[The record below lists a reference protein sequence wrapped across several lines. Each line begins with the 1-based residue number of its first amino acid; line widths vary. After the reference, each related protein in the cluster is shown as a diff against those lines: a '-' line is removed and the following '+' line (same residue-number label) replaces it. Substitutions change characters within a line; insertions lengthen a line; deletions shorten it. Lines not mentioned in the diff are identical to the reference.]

1 MANTTKYPGLKEAI
15 VFNETKLD
23 TPDYKSAGDLAKEF
37 GCSLGYIYRQR
48 YLLGIAN
55 MPEKQ
60 PTPTI
65 RLTDAISDT
74 GALKDLL
81 AEPLISPLDR
91 LKVLSRLIRTG
102 APQVKIAAIKAYEE
116 LTRTSEGRIGPGTPL
131 TDDEKATRLARLLM
145 AVGETVA
152 KTAWETA
159 FGNKTPTSANRA
171 PLPAPTPV
179 IPEPKTPLQESL
191 HDLPLKTP
199 APPSPRD

>member
-23 TPDYKSAGDLAKEF
+23 TPDYKTPADLAKEY
-37 GCSLGYIYRQR
+37 GCSVGYIYRQR

-81 AEPLISPLDR
+81 GEPLISPLDR

-145 AVGETVA
+145 GVGETIA

-159 FGNKTPTSANRA
+159 FGNKTPTSANRT

-179 IPEPKTPLQESL
+179 IPEPKTALEESL

-199 APPSPRD
+199 PPPSPRG